1 MLELILKKSSDTP
14 LTLLF
19 LGAHSDDIE
28 IGCGGTILRL
38 AEEYPHLSVHWVV
51 FGASGSRSAE
61 AEESAKSFLY
71 KVEDPHIYLRS
82 FRDGFFP
89 YIGGEIKDYFEELK
103 STIKPDLIFTHYRK
117 DLHQDHRLIC
127 ELTWNTYRD
136 HLILEY
142 EIPKYD
148 GDLGAPNFYVRLNET
163 ISMRKVD
170 ILCESF
176 ATQREK
182 YWFTADTFLSLM
194 RLRGVEARS
203 PGKYA
208 EAFYANKVI
217 V

>member
-1 MLELILKKSSDTP
+1 MLELILKKSSDNP
-14 LTLLF
+14 LTVLC

-38 AEEYPHLSVHWVV
+38 TEEYPRLSVHWVV
-51 FGASGSRSAE
+51 FGARGSRSAE
-61 AEESAKSFLY
+61 AEESAKKFLS
-71 KVEDPHIYLRS
+71 KVQDHQIYLRS
-82 FRDGFFP
+82 FRDGYFP

-103 STIKPDLIFTHYRK
+103 APIKPDLIFTHYRK

-127 ELTWNTYRD
+127 ELTWNTFRD

-148 GDLGAPNFYVRLNET
+148 GDLGSPNFYVRLNET
-163 ISMRKVD
+163 ISMQKVD

-194 RLRGVEARS
+194 RVRGVEARS
-203 PGKYA
+203 PGQYA